1 MDKTKANRLVRSVK
15 EDEIKKTLSPTE
27 KALWG
32 MSKEDLESYEGK
44 YGKEASK
51 VLELKN
57 SLNTSKEAKTNKEKY
72 EQALEKFNDPDNGY
86 SKVEKVKKTEE
97 LKRLTVQKDYD
108 EDTTMLHGMSKEDVW
123 GFLSTYEDGKAAADK
138 LLALDDALTAAGV
151 QDKNKFR
158 DKYGNIAI
166 KPKEKSSGK
175 GGSKAKTVKGQAE
188 AVSSERKLRALLA
201 NTNNKTSYRK
211 PATQSA
217 KVGLKKFA
225 VKSAGITSR
234 KGA

>member
-1 MDKTKANRLVRSVK
+1 
-15 EDEIKKTLSPTE
+15 
-27 KALWG
+27 
-32 MSKEDLESYEGK
+32 
-44 YGKEASK
+44 
-51 VLELKN
+51 
-57 SLNTSKEAKTNKEKY
+57 
-72 EQALEKFNDPDNGY
+72 
-86 SKVEKVKKTEE
+86 
-97 LKRLTVQKDYD
+97 
-108 EDTTMLHGMSKEDVW
+108 MSKEDVY
-123 GFLSTYEDGKAAADK
+123 GFLSTYEDGKAQADK

-225 VKSAGITSR
+225 VKSAGLTSK